1 MQLSDLLTD
10 RVVDSADYIINDW
23 TGDADHDSDDEFTLS
38 HSNFFTVKDL
48 DF

>member
-10 RVVDSADYIINDW
+10 RVVDSADYIVNDW
-23 TGDADHDSDDEFTLS
+23 MGEADHDSDDEFTLS
-38 HSNFFTVKDL
+38 LSNLFTVEDH